1 MRDPR
6 ELAGSWSSFQSHG
19 FLPPSPALGHLVARY
34 WWARWDLTG
43 QPAYEQL
50 IIPYPNVHL
59 TFSALSGPMVR
70 GVNRG
75 RVRRVLSGR
84 DAVLGVAFRPGV
96 FRRYLGAAMDTVTD
110 RSLPASAI
118 FPDLAPYRVD
128 ALEPLLL
135 AETVDA
141 YLSSHL
147 PPPDAVSDEVAGWVE
162 AIAES
167 SDLRRVDQLTARFGV
182 RERQLQRL
190 FAEYVGVSPKWV
202 LRRFRLH
209 EVTGRMEARTP
220 IDWAALAADLGY
232 ADQSHLTRD
241 FTNMFGEPPT
251 SYAARY

>member
-19 FLPPSPALGHLVARY
+19 FLPPSPALRSLVARY

-59 TFSALSGPMVR
+59 TFSAAADPMIR

-75 RVRRVLSGR
+75 RIRRVLSGR

-96 FRRYLGAAMDTVTD
+96 FRRYLAAPLETVTD
-110 RSLPASAI
+110 RSLPASAVLRD
-118 FPDLAPYRVD
+118 PLPQHVDVLDPAALAS
-128 ALEPLLL
+128 A
-135 AETVDA
+135 VDA
-141 YLSSHL
+141 YLVANL
-147 PPPDAVSDEVAGWVE
+147 PPADAVGDEVAAWVE
-162 AIAES
+162 TIAES
-167 SDLRRVDQLTARFGV
+167 PDLRRVDQLTARFSV
-182 RERQLQRL
+182 SERQLQRL
-190 FAEYVGVSPKWV
+190 FAEHVGVSPKWV

-209 EVTGRMEARTP
+209 EVTSRMEARSP

-251 SYAARY
+251 TYAARY